1 MANASAILAYFNPSI
16 TSHYAYRGAR
26 ILLAGLLLSIAP
38 LISISRVD
46 ANLTEPPHGPV
57 AMAPSAAQPA
67 TQVSF
72 QTVEKGIYSG
82 VKEPLQI
89 TIREQAE
96 WKSLWQRHTSI
107 KGNPPPA
114 PAIDFGDQIVVAVFL
129 GEKPTG
135 GYQISFISAER
146 INGVL
151 TVSFSEKEPPPGA
164 ITTQAFTQPFHI
176 VRFAIPGTEKVV
188 FRRLP

>member
-1 MANASAILAYFNPSI
+1 MA
-16 TSHYAYRGAR
+16 T
-26 ILLAGLLLSIAP
+26 
-38 LISISRVD
+38 
-46 ANLTEPPHGPV
+46 
-57 AMAPSAAQPA
+57 SAAQPA
-67 TQVSF
+67 SQVSF
-72 QTVEKGIYSG
+72 QTVEKGFYSG

-89 TIREQAE
+89 IIRDQAE

-107 KGNPPPA
+107 KGNQPPA
-114 PAIDFGDQIVVAVFL
+114 PVIDFGDQIVVAVFL

-135 GYQISFISAER
+135 GYQISFITAER

-176 VRFAIPGTEKVV
+176 ARVAIPRSEKVV